1 MNFFDLITEASQ
13 KAIERIEKVENYFTR
28 SGYFKELYPKE
39 YKMVHHVRRE
49 NYVYNRG
56 GKRWYGILLI
66 LKDKY
71 YKHQAKDLIKI
82 IKDLEIIK
90 DNNAKVERNNLI
102 IKILIPELE
111 EIE

>member
-1 MNFFDLITEASQ
+1 MNFFSIITEASQ
-13 KAIERIEKVENYFTR
+13 EAIQKIEKMENYFTKQ
-28 SGYFKELYPKE
+28 GDFKEIYPKE
-39 YKMVHHVRRE
+39 YKMIHHVRRE

-56 GKRWYGILLI
+56 GKQWYGVLLI

-71 YKHQAKDLIKI
+71 YKHQAKDLVKI
-82 IKDLEIIK
+82 IKDLEIVK

-102 IKILIPELE
+102 IKVLIPESE